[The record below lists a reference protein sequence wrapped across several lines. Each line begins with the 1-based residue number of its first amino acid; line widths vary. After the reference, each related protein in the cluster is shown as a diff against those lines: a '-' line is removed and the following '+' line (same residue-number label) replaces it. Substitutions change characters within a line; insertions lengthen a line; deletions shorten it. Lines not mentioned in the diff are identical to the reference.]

1 MDGLIWLRTGS
12 RVASRVSVSQ
22 STVSRNARR
31 CADVFAVDLVRRGGE
46 WYLKGNLA
54 LLNLER
60 QVHQLVR
67 WLDDQPLRLEAQHW
81 SAPLVSPSPVDGWIA
96 GNLDFFEYHRP
107 LQLLRD
113 HVIDAWITSY
123 PDVPADDPNLV
134 SIHLSRMPMMLVVKD
149 GHPLLD
155 LGDRVSFEA
164 IARYPILPLPDG
176 AFPGFQQVLI
186 DCGLW
191 QPAAKDGPAEPPAW
205 RGQSGVEDLLVGFA
219 TPLTLPLYGES
230 FRQLPLRLPV
240 EVGDALVVARAF
252 IDYPQTHQLAAF
264 LRTRLRSL
272 AATTPELV
280 ILEPADRG
288 QAVSPA
294 APSRAPAVSP

>member
-1 MDGLIWLRTGS
+1 MN
-12 RVASRVSVSQ
+12 Q
-22 STVSRNARR
+22 STVSRNAKK
-31 CADVFAVDLVRRGGE
+31 CADVFGVDLVRKGGE
-46 WYLKGNLA
+46 WYLKGNRMLIK
-54 LLNLER
+54 LER

-81 SAPLVSPSPVDGWIA
+81 SAPLVCPPLSDRWIA
-96 GNLDFFEYHRP
+96 GNLDFLEYHRP

-123 PDVPADDPNLV
+123 PDIPADDSDLV
-134 SIHLSRMPMMLVVKD
+134 SIHLSRMPMLLVVQD

-155 LGDRVSFEA
+155 LGDRVTFEA

-191 QPAAKDGPAEPPAW
+191 EPEAKNGPAEPSAW
-205 RGQSGVEDLLVGFA
+205 LGQSGVEDLLVGFA

-240 EVGDALVVARAF
+240 EVGDALVVAREF
-252 IDYPQTHQLAAF
+252 IDYPQTHQLVASLRRR
-264 LRTRLRSL
+264 LRTL
-272 AATTPELV
+272 AATMPELV
-280 ILEPADRG
+280 ILESADTSQG
-288 QAVSPA
+288 VSPA
-294 APSRAPAVSP
+294 APSMAPAVSP